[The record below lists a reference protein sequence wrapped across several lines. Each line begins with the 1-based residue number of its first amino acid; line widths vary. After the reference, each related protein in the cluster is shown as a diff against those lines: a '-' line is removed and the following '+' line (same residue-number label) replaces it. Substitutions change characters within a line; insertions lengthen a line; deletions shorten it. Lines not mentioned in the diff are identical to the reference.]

1 MSERIL
7 IADDDALSRDFLCE
21 VLRKAGHEVDEAST
35 GREAREAFDPDRHGM
50 VFTDLRM
57 PDGNGLD
64 VLSWVKSAS
73 PSTPVVLIT
82 AFGAVE
88 VAVQAMR
95 DGAEDFIVKPFGIE
109 QIEMV
114 LERAKARERCAAQG
128 GDRPAAVRR
137 AAAGAGTDAVIPV
150 GSDPKWVA
158 CLDLVQRIAP
168 TRATVLLRG
177 ESGTGKE
184 ILASLLHAWSD
195 RETGP
200 FVRTNCAALQPTLLS
215 SELFG
220 HEKGAFTGADETK
233 AGRFE
238 LADGGTLF
246 LDEIGEVS
254 PEIQAK
260 LLRVLETGE
269 FERVGGRET
278 LKVHVRVVCATNRN
292 LERMIDEGTFR
303 EDLFYRLNVVP
314 IELPPLRS
322 RKGDIPALAKHFA
335 ERCSAEIGRTPP
347 VLTREAMDVLTAHDW
362 PGNVREL
369 ANVVQR
375 AVLTSA
381 GDALHAS
388 DIPVV
393 KTRCASGAPDE
404 FVGQSIADVE
414 RRLIL
419 ATLQRTG
426 NNKTEAAKILGV
438 TARTLSNKIKLWKEG
453 GLLPVRA
460 GL

>member
-1 MSERIL
+1 MNGRIL

-21 VLRKAGHEVDEAST
+21 VLRKAGYEVDEAST
-35 GREAREAFDPDRHGM
+35 GREARDAFDPTRHGM

-57 PDGNGLD
+57 PEGNGLD
-64 VLSWVKSAS
+64 VLSWIKSRSAA
-73 PSTPVVLIT
+73 TPVVLIT

-114 LERAKARERCAAQG
+114 LERAKARECCASPDEGAPASPLRAET
-128 GDRPAAVRR
+128 GDDT
-137 AAAGAGTDAVIPV
+137 GLIEPV
-150 GSDPKWVA
+150 GSDPAWLA
-158 CLDLVQRIAP
+158 CVHLVRRIAP

-195 RETGP
+195 RQSGP

-233 AGRFE
+233 EGRFE

-278 LKVHVRVVCATNRN
+278 LKVRVRVVCATNRN
-292 LERMIDEGTFR
+292 LERMIEEGTFR

-322 RKGDIPALAKHFA
+322 RKGDIPDLARHFV
-335 ERCSAEIGRTPP
+335 ERCSAELGRKAPE
-347 VLTREAMDVLTAHDW
+347 VSQEAVDTLCSHNW

-375 AVLTSA
+375 AVLTNTTGVLRPEDFPLARTRIVS
-381 GDALHAS
+381 GVS
-388 DIPVV
+388 D
-393 KTRCASGAPDE
+393 D

-453 GLLPVRA
+453 GLLPARA

>member
-1 MSERIL
+1 MNRRIL
-7 IADDDALSRDFLCE
+7 IADDDALSRDFLGE
-21 VLRKAGHEVDEAST
+21 VLRKAGYEVDEAAT
-35 GREAREAFDPDRHGM
+35 GREAKEAFDPNRHGM

-57 PDGNGLD
+57 PEGNGLD
-64 VLSWVKSAS
+64 VLSWVKSRS
-73 PSTPVVLIT
+73 SVTPVVLIT

-88 VAVQAMR
+88 VAVKAMR
-95 DGAEDFIVKPFGIE
+95 NGAEDFIVKPFGIE

-114 LERAKARERCAAQG
+114 LERAKARERYSAQDESEPTPARPVAAENDTG
-128 GDRPAAVRR
+128 VIEPV
-137 AAAGAGTDAVIPV
+137 GTDPA
-150 GSDPKWVA
+150 WLA
-158 CLDLVQRIAP
+158 CVKLVERIAP

-195 RETGP
+195 RQSGP

-233 AGRFE
+233 EGRFE
-238 LADGGTLF
+238 LANGGTLF

-254 PEIQAK
+254 PEIQSK

-278 LKVHVRVVCATNRN
+278 LKVRVRVVCATNRN
-292 LERMIDEGTFR
+292 LERMIEEGTFR

-314 IELPPLRS
+314 IELPPLRA
-322 RKGDIPALAKHFA
+322 RKGDIPDLAKHFV

-347 VLTREAMDVLTAHDW
+347 EVSPEAIEVLVAHDW

-369 ANVVQR
+369 ANVMQR
-375 AVLTSA
+375 AVFTSTTEVLRPDDFPLA
-381 GDALHAS
+381 RPRG
-388 DIPVV
+388 V
-393 KTRCASGAPDE
+393 SGAPDD

-453 GLLPVRA
+453 GLLPLRA
-460 GL
+460 GR